1 VTDKDIIKQIIFKF
15 KSEGEDKIKRT
26 GDTLAKSISSK
37 EIENYQKGLSNIQK
51 MFSGSGN
58 NTLAAGAERY
68 GKILDE
74 INKKQIKQMGQELE
88 AVMKR
93 ADKIADRIDRARKA
107 GMDTKYAEAAFVGT
121 MGRAT
126 ELQDNM
132 PASEPAAPAAGSN
145 TGGRR
150 SNSSNS
156 MLSIAGAMATSIS
169 AIADLK
175 RSTIENRISVA
186 NTLKE
191 RQMSILNGD
200 MTNAAVMSAPGAKD
214 RVSKDSK
221 SLNFWSNMKSGI
233 AAPALSLISGA
244 ITASQ
249 LGTFAA
255 SGFAGAAGLAG
266 AATLAAPLA
275 LAAGVGTAGYLGYKY
290 WMGGGKEVGQSS
302 NLKLAQQN
310 EYSRSLR
317 PELMGEFAK
326 TADMRYQYQRQ
337 LGLGDES
344 ALGMRSVFRGAG
356 VTDEGEM
363 ANMMMR
369 FRRFGKP
376 AAGLGANSAIQAQKY
391 GMSGDIMSQF
401 MGTTAAYNKSG
412 PNSAMEEVAKAVEK
426 GMERG
431 IDNSGMMEVF
441 QKQVDTTM
449 ELFKGR
455 MDRGAAA
462 DVVGSYLS
470 GPATARQL
478 EALPQAMQG
487 YANTIGGASGF
498 EKTKKTAGLMALS
511 HGDMDKFNLLS
522 NLSDQQLAD
531 MPAAQLAEYAG
542 VSPSEI
548 TQFKKDRIESTV
560 SSVPGERG
568 SALLKKLRSGKTLS
582 PLEKRILATSGG
594 NNIASWQPE
603 AVDELMQKYKNGE
616 NIEGNYKAPGTDL
629 SGTNTAANE
638 AIKGKA
644 IGGNIKDAQVHE
656 EIGKNIKSIAGD
668 FQNQA
673 SEVKK
678 SLESGALAGSIEG
691 IADATHEIV
700 LALKGA
706 ATSIR
711 NGTSSA
717 PRAQPAKP
725 GGTN

>member
-1 VTDKDIIKQIIFKF
+1 VTDKDIIKQILFKF

-26 GDTLAKSISSK
+26 ADSLSKAMSPRDMDRYLKSVDQVSKKMAGTGNDSLLKSMQNVGKVAQEIQKKHFAGISQELDKSVKTTDKLIERMRKLESEGKSSTLTSSAIRQSMERTNVLGQQLPDVPQKGVRSFLAGSGGKTLASV
-37 EIENYQKGLSNIQK
+37 
-51 MFSGSGN
+51 
-58 NTLAAGAERY
+58 AG
-68 GKILDE
+68 
-74 INKKQIKQMGQELE
+74 
-88 AVMKR
+88 V
-93 ADKIADRIDRARKA
+93 
-107 GMDTKYAEAAFVGT
+107 
-121 MGRAT
+121 
-126 ELQDNM
+126 
-132 PASEPAAPAAGSN
+132 
-145 TGGRR
+145 
-150 SNSSNS
+150 
-156 MLSIAGAMATSIS
+156 AMMA
-169 AIADLK
+169 ADLYQ
-175 RSTIENRISVA
+175 RSGTQAIENRVTTA
-186 NTLKE
+186 NRLKG
-191 RQMSILNGD
+191 QQLDVMNGN
-200 MTNAAVMSAPGAKD
+200 MELAAVMSRPGAKD
-214 RVSKDSK
+214 RVKNDTNDLNRRSDLKAIGQGVLGAIMVAGGIAGTAVTGGIGGLVGGAVALGGVSQMYGTYDYFANGGRARQKGDNVQLAIENEKSK
-221 SLNFWSNMKSGI
+221 SL
-233 AAPALSLISGA
+233 APEMY
-244 ITASQ
+244 Q
-249 LGTFAA
+249 
-255 SGFAGAAGLAG
+255 
-266 AATLAAPLA
+266 
-275 LAAGVGTAGYLGYKY
+275 
-290 WMGGGKEVGQSS
+290 
-302 NLKLAQQN
+302 
-310 EYSRSLR
+310 
-317 PELMGEFAK
+317 EFAK

-344 ALGMRSVFRGAG
+344 ALGMRSRFRRAG
-356 VTDEGEM
+356 VIDEGEM
-363 ANMMMR
+363 ANTMMR

-376 AAGLGANSAIQAQKY
+376 AAELGANSAIQAQKY

-542 VSPSEI
+542 ISPSEI

-568 SALLKKLRSGKTLS
+568 PALLKKLRSGKTLS
-582 PLEKRILATSGG
+582 SLEKRILATSGG

-644 IGGNIKDAQVHE
+644 IGGNIKDSQVHE
-656 EIGKNIKSIAGD
+656 EVGKHIKSIAGD